1 LSGNSAPNGKGGAV
15 AGGAGTTLTNC
26 TLSGNSA
33 KYGGGIQITT
43 GSVTLNN
50 TVVAGN
56 TSSSGPDVNGTVA
69 SASGFNLIG
78 DGTKMTGISNGVNG
92 NQVGTSKSP
101 IKALLAALGSYG
113 GPTQTLALLPG
124 SPALDAGS
132 NALDGGVSTDQRGV
146 SRIIN
151 GTVDIGAFESQGFT
165 VTISGGN
172 NQSATVNTAF
182 AAPLAVTVSSSAG
195 EPVAG
200 GVVTFTAPSSGAS
213 AILSA
218 SSATLNSSGQASVTA
233 KANGTAGSY
242 TVNASAGGAN
252 VAAGFSLT
260 NTAGPSYLVDAPSAT
275 GGGSWDP
282 SLLDALF
289 AEHQREWQGVFV

>member
-1 LSGNSAPNGKGGAV
+1 
-15 AGGAGTTLTNC
+15 LTNC

-33 KYGGGIQITT
+33 KYGGGIDVTP

-56 TSSSGPDVNGTVA
+56 TSSSGPDVNGAVA
-69 SASGFNLIG
+69 SGSGFNLIG

-101 IKALLAALGSYG
+101 IKALLAALGNYG

-146 SRIIN
+146 ARIIN

-165 VTISGGN
+165 VTITGGN
-172 NQSATVNTAF
+172 NQSAQVNTAF
-182 AAPLAVTVSSSAG
+182 AAPLAVTVSSAAG

-200 GVVTFTAPSSGAS
+200 GVVTFTAPGSGAS

-218 SSATLNSSGQASVTA
+218 TTATLNSSGQASVTA

-252 VAAGFSLT
+252 APAGFSLT
-260 NTAGPSYLVDAPSAT
+260 NTAGPTHLVETLSAT
-275 GGGSWDP
+275 VSGSWDP

-289 AEHQREWQGVFV
+289 AEHQREWEGVFV